1 MALFLIYVGQRITQ
15 ILSFKHQNC
24 QKIIQYSDN
33 LTITHAIPR
42 YFGCNTKERCKITSN
57 PPNRTIWFVVAP
69 LWFVDAA
76 FFISKHP
83 TSVKNHLHFRTFLP
97 KSLHKP
103 NKSLT
108 FAVLE
113 PPSLLTMLKS
123 GVVLF
128 LYHNEIIV
136 WQVFHAAWWYG
147 RAAAT

>member
-83 TSVKNHLHFRTFLP
+83 TSVKNHLHFRIFPSKPLHNP
-97 KSLHKP
+97 INALSLHHK
-103 NKSLT
+103 N
-108 FAVLE
+108 
-113 PPSLLTMLKS
+113 PPSLSTMLKS
-123 GVVLF
+123 AGRFILWNIMNHRDRSVPCPFVLW
-128 LYHNEIIV
+128 L
-136 WQVFHAAWWYG
+136 QVCY
-147 RAAAT
+147 